1 MLLKS
6 IVVILLIIVAVVIA
20 IMVMK
25 HLRPRQTITGG
36 STSPICNINAVRET
50 YDYCS
55 NIIADV
61 GTDQHILKYLKRIVG
76 SNDVPTGDS
85 PVANKQLYS
94 YLQALCER
102 VKATSSSD
110 LMLIGDLR
118 YCWFLPKTAGSILMF
133 DRAGESLSS
142 DELSLLQ
149 RYVDNAV
156 TKSLL
161 TISEEQRRNIVDKVK
176 QSVGLYRRYA
186 DNVNKA
192 TGTKLKKMPLTIDWS
207 VTALINRYIE
217 LLNRPQ
223 VASVVYKSIAE
234 KLNDVDLLEM
244 YPREPYLVRAFV
256 DRIKQ
261 EIAVLDYNTNNWT
274 NIVPLGKETLRN
286 RALRDEI
293 LNKILTVDVPRWRQ
307 NPATSTAAMGL
318 NNNLSNNNNLN
329 PAAYNPE
336 TEAPYND
343 QRAKPVFKSDRS

>member
-1 MLLKS
+1 MLIKS

-20 IMVMK
+20 IIAMK
-25 HLRPRQTITGG
+25 HLRSREVITGG
-36 STSPICNINAVRET
+36 STTPTCNIVAVREV

-76 SNDVPTGDS
+76 SSEVNTDE
-85 PVANKQLYS
+85 PVANKQLFA

-102 VKATSSSD
+102 VKATSGHD

-133 DRAGESLSS
+133 DRVGEPLSA

-161 TISEEQRRNIVDKVK
+161 TIADDVRRNIVDKVK
-176 QSVGLYRRYA
+176 QSAGLYRRYA
-186 DNVNKA
+186 DNVSKA
-192 TGTKLKKMPLTIDWS
+192 TVGKLKKMPLTIDWS

-217 LLNRPQ
+217 LLNRPAQ
-223 VASVVYKSIAE
+223 TSIVYKSIAE

-261 EIAVLDYNTNNWT
+261 EIAVLDYNTNRWT
-274 NIVPLGKETLRN
+274 NIVPLSKETLRN
-286 RALRDEI
+286 QILRDQI
-293 LNKILTVDVPRWRQ
+293 LNKILVEEVPRWRQ
-307 NPATSTAAMGL
+307 NPATSTAVMIPYD
-318 NNNLSNNNNLN
+318 NNLSNNNNLN